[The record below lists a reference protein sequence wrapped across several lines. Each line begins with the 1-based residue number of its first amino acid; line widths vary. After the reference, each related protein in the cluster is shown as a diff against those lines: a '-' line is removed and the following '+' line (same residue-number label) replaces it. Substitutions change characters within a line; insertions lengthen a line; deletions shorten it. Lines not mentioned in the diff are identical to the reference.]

1 MSDLHNSW
9 RQQRTF
15 PTDRRVAMT
24 RRVAI
29 TGAAGSVGTRVVALL
44 AELPECDV
52 LAIDRVELDV
62 PPGVETKRLDLT
74 SADLVSVFTGIDA
87 VVHLATTV
95 TPGEIDDAAE
105 ALEMAILRRVLD
117 AATETDVAHLVSL
130 STAMVYG
137 AWVGNPVP
145 ITEDAAT
152 RPNPDFGWAGLRRD
166 VENATLEW
174 AAGRDAAAAVLR
186 PTAVV
191 ADDHLGQL
199 ARVLHTARTGIAAEG
214 DPPVQ
219 YLHVDDLAAA
229 VVTIVDQRFDG
240 VVNVAPDGWI
250 PPDALHD
257 LEGPQARVRVPA
269 VAARWIAAVRWRAG
283 LAPIPPGI
291 VPYTSHSW
299 VVANDR
305 LRDLGWEARWT
316 NEEAWVVS
324 HQPGPLDR
332 LPARRRQELAL
343 ALAGIIIVLTFV
355 GLGFLV
361 RRLRRGVNSTQG
373 LQVPS

>member
-1 MSDLHNSW
+1 MGDLDNP
-9 RQQRTF
+9 RRLRRTLS
-15 PTDRRVAMT
+15 TDRRNPMT
-24 RRVAI
+24 RRVAV

-44 AELPECDV
+44 AELTDWDV
-52 LAIDRVELDV
+52 FAIDRVEFDT
-62 PPGVETKRLDLT
+62 PPSVETKRLDLT
-74 SADLVSVFTGIDA
+74 SADLVSIFTGIDS

-117 AATETDVAHLVSL
+117 AATEADVGQVVSL

-145 ITEDAAT
+145 ITEDAAS
-152 RPNPDFGWAGLRRD
+152 RPNPDFSWAVLRGE
-166 VENATLEW
+166 VETATLEW
-174 AAGRDAAAAVLR
+174 ATGRDVAAAVLR

-199 ARVLHTARTGIAAEG
+199 ARVLHTARIGIAAEG

-229 VVTIVDQRFDG
+229 VVAVVEATFDG
-240 VVNVAPDGWI
+240 VVNVAPDSWI

-257 LEGPQARVRVPA
+257 LEGPKPRVRVPA
-269 VAARWIAAVRWRAG
+269 VAARWLAALRWRAG
-283 LAPIPPGI
+283 FSPIPPGI

-299 VVANDR
+299 VVSNDR
-305 LRDLGWEARWT
+305 MRELGWQPRWT

-324 HQPGPLDR
+324 HDPGPLDR
-332 LPARRRQELAL
+332 LPARKQQELAL
-343 ALAGIIIVLTFV
+343 AVAGIALVFTLV
-355 GLGFLV
+355 GVGFLV
-361 RRLRRGVNSTQG
+361 RRLRRRASAV
-373 LQVPS
+373 VDV

>member
-1 MSDLHNSW
+1 MGDLHNS
-9 RQQRTF
+9 
-15 PTDRRVAMT
+15 RRASRRRPHDGILFMT
-24 RRVAI
+24 RRVAV
-29 TGAAGSVGTRVVALL
+29 TGAAGSIGTRVVALL
-44 AELPECDV
+44 AELAECDV
-52 LAIDRVELDV
+52 LAIDRVELDA
-62 PPGVETKRLDLT
+62 PPSVETKRLDLT

-117 AATETDVAHLVSL
+117 AATETNVGQVVSL

-145 ITEDAAT
+145 ITEDAAS
-152 RPNPDFGWAGLRRD
+152 RPNPDFSWAVLRGE

-174 AAGRDAAAAVLR
+174 ATGRDAAAAVLR

-191 ADDHLGQL
+191 AEDHLGQL
-199 ARVLHTARTGIAAEG
+199 ARVLHTARIGIAAEG

-229 VVTIVDQRFDG
+229 VVSVVESKFDG

-257 LEGPQARVRVPA
+257 LEGPKPRVRVPA

-283 LAPIPPGI
+283 FSPIPPGI

-305 LRDLGWEARWT
+305 IRELGWVPRWT

-324 HQPGPLDR
+324 HHPGPLDR
-332 LPARRRQELAL
+332 LPARKQQELAL
-343 ALAGIIIVLTFV
+343 AVAGVAIVATLI
-355 GLGFLV
+355 GLGLLV
-361 RRLRRGVNSTQG
+361 RRLRRGPQ
-373 LQVPS
+373 PS

>member
-1 MSDLHNSW
+1 MI
-9 RQQRTF
+9 
-15 PTDRRVAMT
+15 RRVA
-24 RRVAI
+24 V

-44 AELPECDV
+44 SDLSDCDV
-52 LAIDRVELDV
+52 LAIDRIELDA
-62 PPGVETKRLDLT
+62 PPTVETKRLDLM
-74 SADLVSVFTGIDA
+74 SADLGSVFAGVDA

-95 TPGEIDDAAE
+95 TPGEIDAASE
-105 ALEMAILRRVLD
+105 ALEMAILHRVLD
-117 AATETDVAHLVSL
+117 AAMETDVTQMVSL

-152 RPNPDFGWAGLRRD
+152 RPNPDFGWAVLRG
-166 VENATLEW
+166 EIEKATLEW
-174 AAGRDAAAAVLR
+174 ANDRDVVAAVLR

-191 ADDHLGQL
+191 AQDHLGQL
-199 ARVLHTARTGIAAEG
+199 ARVLHTARIGIAAEG

-229 VVTIVDQRFDG
+229 IVTAVEREFDG

-269 VAARWIAAVRWRAG
+269 VAARWIAAIRWRAG
-283 LAPIPPGI
+283 LSPIPPGI

-305 LRDLGWEARWT
+305 MRGLGWEPRWT

-324 HQPGPLDR
+324 HHPGPLDR
-332 LPARRRQELAL
+332 LPARKQQELAL
-343 ALAGIIIVLTFV
+343 AAAGVTAALTLG

-361 RRLRRGVNSTQG
+361 RRIRRKTSDAVLDS
-373 LQVPS
+373 